1 LRHASPAGDSS
12 PERAPAVGGETGSPR
27 LRVPVC
33 RVAALLW
40 TIEHDVGDGAAWQRH
55 IIPRMTIEQLGA
67 SPLAAGPLELVAGV
81 IHPLTPSGGGHGII
95 AARLVVALGRYVL
108 PRALGEVFTAEVGF
122 VLGRGPD
129 TLRVPDVAYIAA
141 GRLPAAGVSSRYMT
155 IAPDIV
161 AEVLSTAESRRT
173 IRDKVAEYL
182 SAGVRL
188 IWLLDPQT
196 RTVTV
201 QRRGEQRRL
210 SVSDMLDGEEV
221 VPGFVCRFSALFPS
235 TVLSD
240 P

>member
-1 LRHASPAGDSS
+1 VS
-12 PERAPAVGGETGSPR
+12 R
-27 LRVPVC
+27 LRP
-33 RVAALLW
+33 AL
-40 TIEHDVGDGAAWQRH
+40 TCTAEQEVGDGAGRKRR
-55 IIPRMTIEQLGA
+55 IVPRMTIEQLGA
-67 SPLAAGPLELVAGV
+67 SPLAAGPLELVGGV

-129 TLRVPDVAYIAA
+129 TLRVPDVAYIAT
-141 GRLPAAGVSSRYMT
+141 GRLPAAGVSSRHLT

-161 AEVLSTAESRRT
+161 AEVLSSAESRRS

-188 IWLLDPQT
+188 IWLIDPQT

-210 SVSDMLDGEEV
+210 SASDMLEGDEV
-221 VPGFVCRFSALFPS
+221 VPGFVCRCSALFPS
-235 TVLSD
+235 MVLSD